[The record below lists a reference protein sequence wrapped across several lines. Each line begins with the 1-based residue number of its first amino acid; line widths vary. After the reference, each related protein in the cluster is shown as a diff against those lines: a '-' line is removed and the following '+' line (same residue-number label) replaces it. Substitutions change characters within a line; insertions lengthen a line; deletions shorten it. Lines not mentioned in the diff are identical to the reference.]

1 MKTKLC
7 LILLACF
14 VTFGCV
20 RPAHFYPVQGPLSS
34 QTPLPVATAKISYG
48 LNLKQLSVVLS
59 SGEVCK
65 GAWTEVPRGQVPGQS
80 NSQNVGLQPEW
91 DAVYG
96 SGFYVSHV
104 MGARFYARAT
114 ATGDRGT
121 VLNVEMYHPEN
132 AKGGN
137 VIATVKGVARD
148 NKDNVY
154 KLVLE

>member
-1 MKTKLC
+1 
-7 LILLACF
+7 
-14 VTFGCV
+14 
-20 RPAHFYPVQGPLSS
+20 
-34 QTPLPVATAKISYG
+34 
-48 LNLKQLSVVLS
+48 
-59 SGEVCK
+59 
-65 GAWTEVPRGQVPGQS
+65 
-80 NSQNVGLQPEW
+80 
-91 DAVYG
+91 
-96 SGFYVSHV
+96 